1 MTSLKYEGLT
11 LFVLLA
17 VAYSII
23 VEQCVVWLVRKYVRG
38 HRKGRSA
45 LLLVG
50 GLFLTSRVFVP
61 VAMVVCAE
69 SSSVVS
75 MGLYFPTSFWVLL
88 ATLVAFLTMKSFSLL
103 EDIYRVRYLNKDP
116 YTIVKLYTPEN
127 YKKEFLSQVII
138 SGLPEEFLYRGYFL
152 SRLIMGFG
160 AIAGII
166 LSSLYFGIVHLW
178 STVKGKRAGDK
189 YKALR
194 TFLNGII
201 YATIFIYFGL
211 IPCVILHICGNLSHG
226 WISKLVLLKLGLLK

>member
-1 MTSLKYEGLT
+1 MTTLKYEGLT
-11 LFVLLA
+11 FLVLFA
-17 VAYSII
+17 IAYSII
-23 VEQCVVWLVRKYVRG
+23 VEQSAVWVVRKYIRG
-38 HRKGRSA
+38 HRKGWSA
-45 LLLVG
+45 FLFVG

-75 MGLYFPTSFWVLL
+75 MGLYFPTSFWVLP
-88 ATLVAFLTMKSFSLL
+88 ATLVAFLAMKSFSLL
-103 EDIYRVRYLNKDP
+103 EDIYRVKYLNKDP
-116 YTIVKLYTPEN
+116 HTIVKLYTPGN
-127 YKKEFLSQVII
+127 YKKEFLSQLIT

-160 AIAGII
+160 VIAGII

-201 YATIFIYFGL
+201 YAIIFIYFGL

-226 WISKLVLLKLGLLK
+226 WISKLILLKF